1 MTIGRRR
8 RSRHATLPRRQARTA
23 TRAPRRLT
31 VLAAAVPVGLVASV
45 TLVWSS
51 SYAAFVDTTA
61 TPQNTWGT
69 GVVELGTDRGATA
82 LFSTASEG
90 LLVPGSSGHR
100 CITVTYTG
108 NVDTADTGVR
118 LYGSLTTGSPE
129 LAAALRITVQMSR
142 TALTTPPDADC
153 LPTFEASPFTYPT
166 STLGAF
172 PSGYGTGLGDENGD
186 AAGDWR
192 PSATT
197 DRSRTYRI
205 SYSLP
210 AGPHPSSLQGKEV
223 GMTFTWEV
231 RSDDTPGA

>member
-1 MTIGRRR
+1 
-8 RSRHATLPRRQARTA
+8 
-23 TRAPRRLT
+23 

-82 LFSTASEG
+82 LFNTASEG

-153 LPTFEASPFTYPT
+153 LPTFEASPFTYPS

-172 PSGYGTGLGDENGD
+172 PSGYGTGLGDENGTPR
-186 AAGDWR
+186 ATGAR
-192 PSATT
+192 PRRRTGRAPTRSPTASPPAPTPVSSRARRSA
-197 DRSRTYRI
+197 
-205 SYSLP
+205 
-210 AGPHPSSLQGKEV
+210 
-223 GMTFTWEV
+223 
-231 RSDDTPGA
+231 

>member
-129 LAAALRITVQMSR
+129 LAAALRTTVQMSR

-153 LPTFEASPFTYPT
+153 LPTSRRRRSPTPPAPSAPSPPVTARASVTRTGTPRATGARPRRRTGRAPTRSPTASPPAPT
-166 STLGAF
+166 PVSSRA
-172 PSGYGTGLGDENGD
+172 
-186 AAGDWR
+186 R
-192 PSATT
+192 RSA
-197 DRSRTYRI
+197 
-205 SYSLP
+205 
-210 AGPHPSSLQGKEV
+210 
-223 GMTFTWEV
+223 
-231 RSDDTPGA
+231 